1 MKHSTTSPILQK
13 ITKAE
18 INELPLIAWEGPI
31 EILNTEAEMRKAVE
45 HLMQE
50 DHLGFDTETRPCF
63 KKGDYYPPA
72 LVQLANADT
81 VYLFR
86 ICKLESL
93 NVLKPIFESESILKT
108 GVAIKDDV
116 KELQAVESFEAKGF
130 IEITQLTT
138 KLKIENKGLRPLAGI
153 LLEGRISKGAQVS
166 NWAKSELDEKQIR
179 YAATDAWVSRELY
192 IRAQSL
198 AETQLEP

>member
-1 MKHSTTSPILQK
+1 VKHSTTSPILQK